1 MDAISGMTAGAA
13 YSVKQED
20 NLGSLMIGYVA
31 NMAVFDKDFV
41 HDELEAIADAKVV
54 ATIIDGNVEY
64 RA

>member
-1 MDAISGMTAGAA
+1 
-13 YSVKQED
+13 
-20 NLGSLMIGYVA
+20 MIGYVA